1 MAEGRT
7 GSLTRLHHVGFVV
20 ERIEESIAE
29 FARTLGAQCDSEI
42 FTDPIQKVKVAFLA
56 TAAGD
61 AQIEL
66 VQANAD
72 DSPVSRF
79 LAKSGPGLHH
89 LCYEV
94 EDIEETLTQMRT
106 NGALIAKPPRP
117 AVAFGGRRIAW
128 VLTKERLLVEVLE
141 AK

>member
-1 MAEGRT
+1 MTKDGA

-20 ERIEESIAE
+20 ERIEESIPQ
-29 FARTLGAQCDSEI
+29 FVRSLGAQCSSEI
-42 FTDPIQKVKVAFLA
+42 FIDPIQNVKVVFLT

-66 VQANAD
+66 VQANAA

-94 EDIEETLTQMRT
+94 EDIEETLAQMRT
-106 NGALIAKPPRP
+106 HGSLLAKPPRP

>member
-1 MAEGRT
+1 MAADRT

-20 ERIEESIAE
+20 ERIEESIPE
-29 FARTLGAQCDSEI
+29 FVRSLGAQRNSEI
-42 FTDPIQKVKVAFLA
+42 FSDPIQKVKVVFLA

-94 EDIEETLTQMRT
+94 EDIEETLRQMRS

>member
-1 MAEGRT
+1 MTEG
-7 GSLTRLHHVGFVV
+7 GADGLTRLHHVGFVV
-20 ERIEESIAE
+20 ATIEESIHQ
-29 FARTLGAQCDSEI
+29 FARSLGAQRNGPI
-42 FTDPIQKVKVAFLA
+42 FTDPIQKVKVAFLM
-56 TAAGD
+56 TAATD

-66 VQANAD
+66 VEANAE

-79 LAKSGPGLHH
+79 LAKAGPGLHH

-94 EDIEETLTQMRT
+94 EDIEKTLTRMRT
-106 NGALIAKPPRP
+106 DGALIAKPPRP

-128 VLTKERLLVEVLE
+128 VLTKERLLVEILE